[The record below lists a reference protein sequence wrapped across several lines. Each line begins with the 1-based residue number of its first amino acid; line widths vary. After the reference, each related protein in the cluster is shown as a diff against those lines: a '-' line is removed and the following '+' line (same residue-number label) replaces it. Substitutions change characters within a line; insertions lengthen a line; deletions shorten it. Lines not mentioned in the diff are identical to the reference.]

1 MTDLAISAD
10 DFKKNFP
17 EFESCEDVELYIL
30 RAECY
35 VSPNNSKLDESKC
48 KLAVYL
54 FAAHL
59 LTLQSSIQDGQIQ
72 GGITVS
78 SSIDKV
84 SISMVPPPAK
94 GAFEYWLSQTQYG
107 MELLALVE
115 SEISTPFLLG
125 GSFIRTLF

>member
-17 EFESCEDVELYIL
+17 EFESRSDVEFCML

-35 VSPNNSKLDESKC
+35 VSPNNSRFEAQKR
-48 KLAVYL
+48 KLAIYL
-54 FAAHL
+54 FTAHL
-59 LTLQSSIQDGQIQ
+59 LTIQSSIQDGQIQ

-107 MELLALVE
+107 IEFLALLE